1 MFSCFPRWPPVLL
14 FHNSSYDQKH
24 FLLCALEDLA
34 EEEKNG
40 FNPESV
46 FLLQIT
52 EGENQLV
59 APAAIKNRNGYNQD
73 EVQHAGGKYLKGV
86 DLW

>member
-1 MFSCFPRWPPVLL
+1 M
-14 FHNSSYDQKH
+14 
-24 FLLCALEDLA
+24 
-34 EEEKNG
+34 
-40 FNPESV
+40 

-86 DLW
+86 DL